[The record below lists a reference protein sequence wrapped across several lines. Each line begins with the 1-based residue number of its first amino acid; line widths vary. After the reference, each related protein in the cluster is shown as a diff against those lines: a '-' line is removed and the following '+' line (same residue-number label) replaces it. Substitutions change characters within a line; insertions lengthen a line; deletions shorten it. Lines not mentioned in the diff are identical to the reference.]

1 MYKSTMATYLLI
13 NNSKTIFFI
22 YMLKYK
28 ADYEKNYR
36 LINIYKITE
45 HYTLK
50 KKKLESKL
58 LKLNTKEF

>member
-1 MYKSTMATYLLI
+1 
-13 NNSKTIFFI
+13 
-22 YMLKYK
+22 MLKYK

-58 LKLNTKEF
+58 LKLNTKEY